1 MIKVENIKVY
11 NLEAAIRGMR
21 NPMNSW
27 DKSDSK
33 FGIDTAANA
42 FSILRDLLDSL
53 YNIQELSLEKY
64 NAIYKAYEKNGIKD
78 STTNFDIVE
87 YNFIGKNDLALMQK
101 LITAGPEH
109 RKFMRQI
116 FVSMDIEGPLFWW
129 KEMDT
134 YKINTVSNSCSTM
147 HKLTS
152 TPITKDLTSFSK
164 DLNNLVIYDNNPY
177 DKQTTFGD
185 IVQDICD
192 KCETLRTK
200 YIETKD
206 KRYWRALIEI
216 LPESWNQKRTWTCN
230 YEILRNIVLQRKN
243 HKLSEWNSFIEE
255 IKKLPYAEDLI
266 FYGVD

>member
-1 MIKVENIKVY
+1 MIKIENIKVY
-11 NLEAAIRGMR
+11 NLEGAIRGMR

-101 LITAGPEH
+101 LIAAGPEH

-116 FVSMDIEGPLFWW
+116 FVSMDITFPLLIW
-129 KEMDT
+129 KEVDT

-152 TPITKDLTSFSK
+152 TPITRELFSFSNEL
-164 DLNNLVIYDNNPY
+164 DNLDVFQD
-177 DKQTTFGD
+177 TTFKD
-185 IVQDICD
+185 EIDSICD
-192 KCETLRTK
+192 ACESLRKK
-200 YIETKD
+200 YLETKD
-206 KRYWRALIEI
+206 KRYWRALVEI
-216 LPESWNQKRTWTCN
+216 LPESWNQKRTWSGN
-230 YEILRNIVLQRKN
+230 YEVLRNIISQRRN
-243 HKLSEWNSFIEE
+243 HKLQEWNDFINI
-255 IKKLPYAEDLI
+255 IKGLPYAEDLI